1 MSLRTYAAKKA
12 GIHMSAH
19 HLPCLQT
26 TLYISSY
33 SRSVEY
39 IPVGS
44 VDTKIEGAGS
54 SAIVS
59 LEERWGSGRYRDWS
73 SISHKDLRQNGRQK
87 IEGDG

>member
-12 GIHMSAH
+12 GIHMSTH

-44 VDTKIEGAGS
+44 VDTKIKKTGS

-59 LEERWGSGRYRDWS
+59 LEERWGSRTKTCVKTAVR
-73 SISHKDLRQNGRQK
+73 K
-87 IEGDG
+87 